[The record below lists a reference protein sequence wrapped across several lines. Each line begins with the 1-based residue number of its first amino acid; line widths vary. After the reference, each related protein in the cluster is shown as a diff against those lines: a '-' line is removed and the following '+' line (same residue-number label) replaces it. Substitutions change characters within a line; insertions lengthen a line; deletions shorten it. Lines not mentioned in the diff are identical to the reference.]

1 MKNQVTTIEQSKR
14 LIEMGVPA
22 EKASMRWFQE
32 LEYESESRTWGQ
44 TNNRFIQLPRQEF
57 PIDYETF
64 YPAFTV
70 ADLMGMMPK
79 DIPAAGD
86 QSHDYALTISHRF
99 CWKLCYEDN
108 RTHLRIGEQLDFD
121 LVDLLVDRIEWLLSN
136 GYKLEV

>member
-1 MKNQVTTIEQSKR
+1 MKNQVTSIEQSKR

-22 EKASMRWFQE
+22 EKASMAWVKDPNEGVYSLAVHDEFCYE
-32 LEYESESRTWGQ
+32 MSCLE
-44 TNNRFIQLPRQEF
+44 PR
-57 PIDYETF
+57 
-64 YPAFTV
+64 PAFTV
-70 ADLMGMMPK
+70 ADLLEMMPK